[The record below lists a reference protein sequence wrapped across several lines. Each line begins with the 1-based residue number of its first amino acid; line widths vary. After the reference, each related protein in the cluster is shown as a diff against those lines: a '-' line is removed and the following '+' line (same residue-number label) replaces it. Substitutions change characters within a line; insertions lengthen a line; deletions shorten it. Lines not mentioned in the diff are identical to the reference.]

1 LSRLRR
7 RGTQANQTIQSN
19 GLGAKEAVRR
29 SPESIARSVFFVDIE
44 LISKGFRV

>member
-7 RGTQANQTIQSN
+7 RGTHANQTIQSK

-29 SPESIARSVFFVDIE
+29 SPEIIANTVFFVDIE
-44 LISKGFRV
+44 LISKVFRV